1 MECVG
6 EMDPVPLYKALA
18 DPQRLRILSLLE
30 EGPLCVCH
38 LMEILESGQVKVSK
52 QLRYLKEL
60 GLVEGER
67 KAQWMI
73 YRLTDPDAP
82 LLRANLACL
91 RESETTS
98 PGLADDASRRE
109 HLTSRIRV
117 EGPACAE
124 AITC

>member
-1 MECVG
+1 
-6 EMDPVPLYKALA
+6 MDPVPLYKALA

-38 LMEILESGQVKVSK
+38 LMEILETGQVKVSK

-67 KAQWMI
+67 KAQWMV
-73 YRLTDPDAP
+73 YRLKNPGHP
-82 LLRANLACL
+82 LLRANLRCL
-91 RESETTS
+91 RESDLTG
-98 PGLADDASRRE
+98 PGLADDARKRE
-109 HLTSRIRV
+109 TLTSRIQD